1 LASVEALFLA
11 KLLLGERDDALLAD
25 YYWRDV
31 FLQSLKQADL
41 LG

>member
-1 LASVEALFLA
+1 MLE
-11 KLLLGERDDALLAD
+11 ERDDALLAD

-31 FLQSLKQADL
+31 FLENLKRADL